1 MVLVTPMDTTPTTTS
16 TLDQVAGSA
25 FVPTIDPVA
34 GSVFVPTI
42 PVVSTVSSPTY
53 IPRYG
58 PHSETTT
65 LTTTLGSNFQQ
76 IIEAQTN
83 NKSIY
88 LVAGIALVVG
98 MILSTSK

>member
-1 MVLVTPMDTTPTTTS
+1 MVVVTPMDTTPPTTF
-16 TLDQVAGSA
+16 TL
-25 FVPTIDPVA
+25 DPVA
-34 GSVFVPTI
+34 GSAFVPTI

-58 PHSETTT
+58 PGSTT
-65 LTTTLGSNFQQ
+65 LTTTFGSNFQQ
-76 IIEAQTN
+76 KIEAQTN
-83 NKSIY
+83 NTSIY

>member
-1 MVLVTPMDTTPTTTS
+1 MVLATPMDTTPPTTF
-16 TLDQVAGSA
+16 TLDPVAGSA
-25 FVPTIDPVA
+25 FVPTI
-34 GSVFVPTI
+34 
-42 PVVSTVSSPTY
+42 PVVSNVSSPTY

-83 NKSIY
+83 IVTNDTSIY
-88 LVAGIALVVG
+88 LVAGIALVAV

>member
-1 MVLVTPMDTTPTTTS
+1 MVLATPMDTTPPTTF
-16 TLDQVAGSA
+16 TL
-25 FVPTIDPVA
+25 DPVA
-34 GSVFVPTI
+34 GSAFVPTI

-83 NKSIY
+83 NTSIY

>member
-25 FVPTIDPVA
+25 FVPTI
-34 GSVFVPTI
+34 

-58 PHSETTT
+58 PGSTT

-76 IIEAQTN
+76 IIEAQTKEN
-83 NKSIY
+83 TSIY
-88 LVAGIALVVG
+88 LVAGIALVAV

>member
-25 FVPTIDPVA
+25 FVPTI
-34 GSVFVPTI
+34 

-58 PHSETTT
+58 PGSTT

-76 IIEAQTN
+76 IIEAPAAAQTAARYQTKEN
-83 NKSIY
+83 TSIY

>member
-1 MVLVTPMDTTPTTTS
+1 MVLVTPMDTTPPTTF
-16 TLDQVAGSA
+16 TL
-25 FVPTIDPVA
+25 DPVA
-34 GSVFVPTI
+34 GSAFVPTI

-76 IIEAQTN
+76 IIEAQTKEN
-83 NKSIY
+83 TSIY

>member
-1 MVLVTPMDTTPTTTS
+1 MVLVTPMDTTPTTTF
-16 TLDQVAGSA
+16 TVAGSA
-25 FVPTIDPVA
+25 
-34 GSVFVPTI
+34 FVPTI

-58 PHSETTT
+58 PGSETTT

>member
-1 MVLVTPMDTTPTTTS
+1 MVLATPMDTTPTTTTTTTTTT

-25 FVPTIDPVA
+25 
-34 GSVFVPTI
+34 FVPTI

-58 PHSETTT
+58 PE
-65 LTTTLGSNFQQ
+65 TTTLGSNLQQ
-76 IIEAQTN
+76 KIEAQTN
-83 NKSIY
+83 NTSIY
-88 LVAGIALVVG
+88 LVAGIALVAV

>member
-1 MVLVTPMDTTPTTTS
+1 MVLGSPIETTPTTTF

-25 FVPTIDPVA
+25 
-34 GSVFVPTI
+34 FVPTI

-58 PHSETTT
+58 PE
-65 LTTTLGSNFQQ
+65 TTTLGSNFQQ

-83 NKSIY
+83 IVTNDTSIY
-88 LVAGIALVVG
+88 LVAGIALVAV